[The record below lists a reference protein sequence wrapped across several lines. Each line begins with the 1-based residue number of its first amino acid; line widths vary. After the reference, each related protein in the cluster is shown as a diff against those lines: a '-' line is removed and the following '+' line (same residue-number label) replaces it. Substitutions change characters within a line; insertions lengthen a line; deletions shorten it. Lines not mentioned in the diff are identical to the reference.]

1 METKLTETETIIE
14 IPMQR
19 GDNVVLSNFVS
30 FKGEGFDGE
39 KEHFAIIFG
48 DLEKNDIPIVRI
60 HSECMTGDLFSSRR
74 CDCGD
79 QLNEAIDLM
88 VKNGGIILYLRQ
100 EGRGIGLYNKFK
112 AYKLQDT
119 GLNTFEANLEL
130 GLEKDS
136 RDFIIAAEMLKAL
149 GKKNIFLLSNND
161 NKKQQLMENGIN
173 VLKMIPTNVYV
184 NIHNKKYLEAKKNHA
199 NHNINFKS

>member
-1 METKLTETETIIE
+1 MESKITEIQTIID
-14 IPMQR
+14 IPIQR
-19 GDNVVLSNFVS
+19 GANIVLSNFVS
-30 FKGEGFDGE
+30 FKGERFEGE
-39 KEHFAIIFG
+39 KEHFAIVFG
-48 DLEKNDIPIVRI
+48 DLEKNDNPIVRI
-60 HSECMTGDLFSSRR
+60 HSECMTGDLFLSKR

-88 VKNGGIILYLRQ
+88 TKNGGIILYLRQ

-136 RDFIIAAEMLKAL
+136 RDFIIAADMLKAL
-149 GKKNIFLLSNND
+149 GKKNVFLLSNND
-161 NKKQQLMENGIN
+161 NKKHQLMENGIN

-199 NHNINFKS
+199 NHNINF